1 MINIDKVRHKLSI
14 VEDNLSKLDI
24 LKNQSK
30 DDFLEDFRN
39 VESAKHLLQLSI
51 ESMMD
56 ICDHIIARNRLGVP
70 ETSADSIRIL
80 AQKGYFTKEN
90 TEKYIVMTKFRNK
103 VVHMYTEIKAEEIFT
118 ILQNNLY
125 DFKMFISEILKRR
138 DS

>member
-70 ETSADSIRIL
+70 EPWLTVL
-80 AQKGYFTKEN
+80 GF
-90 TEKYIVMTKFRNK
+90 
-103 VVHMYTEIKAEEIFT
+103 
-118 ILQNNLY
+118 
-125 DFKMFISEILKRR
+125 
-138 DS
+138 